1 MATLDYE
8 EKNQNEKSENSDSI
22 SRCHFENAS
31 QNKKNSATRDR
42 ITATT

>member
-8 EKNQNEKSENSDSI
+8 QKNQNEEPKNSDLI

-31 QNKKNSATRDR
+31 PNKKNSATRDR